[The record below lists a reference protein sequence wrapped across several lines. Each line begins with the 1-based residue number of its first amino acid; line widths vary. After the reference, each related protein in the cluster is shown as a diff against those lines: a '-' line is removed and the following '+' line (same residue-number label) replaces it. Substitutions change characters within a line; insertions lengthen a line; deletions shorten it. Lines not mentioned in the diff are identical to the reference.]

1 MFWKQRRNP
10 PSGGNAGEADPTDS
24 VTADTPLVAPAP
36 SIRTSLGTD
45 TVVNGRL
52 SFSEPTRIEGTLRG
66 EVRANDV
73 LVVGETATVE
83 GVVRALKLIVL
94 GSVRGEVRGAEW
106 VEIGRSGRLTGKV
119 EAQNLVVR
127 EGGYLN
133 GDCSIGP
140 TRATVHVLRP
150 ESEKMVD
157 SR

>member
-10 PSGGNAGEADPTDS
+10 TPAGNTGEADAARS
-24 VTADTPLVAPAP
+24 LAADTNLVAPMP
-36 SIRTSLGTD
+36 SIRTSLGSD

-52 SFSEPTRIEGTLRG
+52 SFTEPTRIEGTLRG
-66 EVRANDV
+66 EVRASDV
-73 LVVGETATVE
+73 LVVGETAIVE

-94 GSVRGEVRGAEW
+94 GEVRGEVRAAEW

-119 EAQNLVVR
+119 EAQSLVVR

-133 GDCSIGP
+133 GDCRIVP

-150 ESEKMVD
+150 ATERITD